1 MVVSE
6 STSCKI
12 DFNRLADNISKG
24 EQSIESINEDETVI
38 FVLGEV
44 SFFFF
49 ISYHYK
55 LILIKF

>member
-44 SFFFF
+44 S
-49 ISYHYK
+49 
-55 LILIKF
+55 ILKNSILRLF